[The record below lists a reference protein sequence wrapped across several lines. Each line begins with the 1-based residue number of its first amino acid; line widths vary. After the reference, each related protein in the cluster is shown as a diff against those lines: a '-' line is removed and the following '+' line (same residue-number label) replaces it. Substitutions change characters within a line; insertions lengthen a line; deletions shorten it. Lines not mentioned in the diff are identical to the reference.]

1 MSASSK
7 KKLRKEQD
15 AVKLTEKQKTAQ
27 KEARKTSLYT
37 TAFVVVMALL
47 LVIAVWVGIS
57 RVVANSG
64 IREKN
69 TTALTVGD
77 HKISNAELSYFYID
91 AINNFYSSYG
101 SYAAAFGLD
110 TTAPLNEQV
119 YEESSGSTW
128 ADYFL
133 EVAEENAQTIY
144 AIADAADAAGYALS
158 EDELTSIETSI
169 SSISTYALL
178 YGYSDTTSYLK
189 AIYGNGATEAGYL
202 EYCKLSSLAEAYYSY
217 YSDSL
222 TYEEADLR
230 AVDAD
235 NYSAYSSFTYHAY
248 YMATSKFLEGGTT
261 GEDGSTTYSDEE
273 KAASVAAAEEAAIAL
288 TGDEIT
294 SVEDLDA
301 AIAALPF
308 NADSSASS
316 TSYTD
321 TLYSSVSKYYADWI
335 ADESRQEGDKAYFA
349 YTTTSTDED
358 GNDTVTVNGYYVVYY
373 ISTNDNTFHLS
384 NVRHILVSFEGGTTD
399 DDGNTTYSDE
409 EKEAAKTSAEEILA
423 QWKAG
428 EATEESFAELANTVS
443 DDGDG
448 TTGGLYEDIYPGS
461 NYVENFLNWA
471 LDDHKA
477 GDTGIIETEYGYHV
491 MYYVGDTDYTYRDYL
506 IRNELRSADLSTWYN
521 ETVEAVSVTEGNFKY
536 IRKDL
541 VLSSS

>member
-15 AVKLTEKQKTAQ
+15 AAKLTEKQKAAQ

-37 TAFVVVMALL
+37 TAFVIVMAAL

-57 RVVANSG
+57 RTIANSG

-101 SYAAAFGLD
+101 SYAILFGLD
-110 TTAPLNEQV
+110 TSTALNAQV
-119 YEESSGSTW
+119 YDESTGATW

-133 EVAEENAQTIY
+133 EVAEENAQAVY
-144 AIADAADAAGYALS
+144 AIADAAEAAGYALS
-158 EDELTSIETSI
+158 EDEVTSIEA
-169 SSISTYALL
+169 SISTISVYALL
-178 YGYSDTTSYLK
+178 YGYSDTTTYLR
-189 AIYGNGATEAGYL
+189 AIYGNGATEEGYL
-202 EYCKLSSLAEAYYSY
+202 EYCKLSSLAEAYYDY

-235 NYSAYSSFTYHAY
+235 NYSAYSSFTYNVY

-261 GEDGSTTYSDEE
+261 DEDGTTTYSDEE
-273 KAASVAAAEEAAIAL
+273 KAASVAAAETAAVAL
-288 TGDEIT
+288 TGEEIT
-294 SVEDLDA
+294 SVEEFDA
-301 AIAALPF
+301 AIAALSI
-308 NADSSASS
+308 NADTDASS

-321 TLYSSVSKYYADWI
+321 TLYSSVSSYYADWI
-335 ADESRQEGDKAYFA
+335 TDESRQEGDKAYFA
-349 YTTTSTDED
+349 YTTTSTDDD
-358 GNDTVTVNGYYVVYY
+358 GNETITVNGYYVVYY
-373 ISTNDNTFHLS
+373 TSTNDNTFHMA

-423 QWKAG
+423 QWEAG
-428 EATEESFAELANTVS
+428 EATEESFAELANSVS

-448 TTGGLYEDIYPGS
+448 TTGGLYENIYSGS

-506 IRNELRSADLSTWYN
+506 IQNELRSADLSAWYT
-521 ETVEAVSVTEGNFKY
+521 ETVEAVSVTEGSTKY
-536 IRKDL
+536 ISKDL